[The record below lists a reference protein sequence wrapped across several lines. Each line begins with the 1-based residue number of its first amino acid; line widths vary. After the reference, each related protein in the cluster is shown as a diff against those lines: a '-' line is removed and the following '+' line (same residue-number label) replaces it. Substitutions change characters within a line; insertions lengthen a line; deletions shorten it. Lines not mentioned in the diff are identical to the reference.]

1 MLLKLLL
8 RSTIAGSAISLFAF
22 LAGCSSPKAPSEIE
36 IEAVL
41 QRAKS
46 NLVFVEGGEFWLGD
60 VGNESG
66 VLFNPISDDN
76 KPPKLVEIESFSIL
90 KTEVTWGEFVTFLQ
104 DVGRADNYTV
114 EKGFKR
120 AVRLPIVS
128 NDDPASPNY
137 KDKPARSPNF
147 QEADG
152 YCLWLAE
159 KTGLP
164 YSLPS
169 EAQWEYAARNRGQ
182 PIAYATDTGEVELDK
197 YLQRPSQYID
207 PMQPVSGNA
216 LIHSSSDVERRPV
229 GSYPPNPLGLHD
241 MTGSVAEWTKDWF
254 YPGFDHLPTKNPVAK
269 QQSNEHAGKRVVR
282 DLAGFGDHVGGN
294 ATVYGRTGR
303 SMNSYYQGFRCVVNQ
318 PEPIE

>member
-1 MLLKLLL
+1 MLLLAL
-8 RSTIAGSAISLFAF
+8 ST
-22 LAGCSSPKAPSEIE
+22 GCSSPQAPSDIK
-36 IEAVL
+36 IDGVL
-41 QRAKS
+41 TSAKS

-90 KTEVTWGEFVTFLQ
+90 KTEVTWGEFVTFLR
-104 DVGRADNYTV
+104 DVGRAGDYTV

-120 AVRLPIVS
+120 AVRLPIIS

-147 QEADG
+147 KEADG

-159 KTGLP
+159 KTDLP

-197 YLQRPSQYID
+197 YLQRPSHYID

-254 YPGFDHLPTKNPVAK
+254 YPGYAHLPTKNPVAK
-269 QQSNEHAGKRVVR
+269 QPSNEHTDKRVVR

-294 ATVYGRTGR
+294 ATVYGRMGR
-303 SMNSYYQGFRCVVNQ
+303 SLESYYQGFRCVVNSV
-318 PEPIE
+318 EPVS